1 MPQAFGETPDGA
13 RIDLVRLQAGGTSA
27 QILTWGATL
36 QDVRLDGLDRG
47 LVLGAPEIG
56 PYLGPMRYFG
66 AIVGPVANRIAGG
79 TAELEGVRHQFE
91 TNEAG
96 RTTLHGG
103 HIGTDARLW
112 VLEDRDT
119 ASCLMSL
126 ALADGE
132 GGFPGNRVISAEYRL
147 GDDGALTLTLSA
159 TTDAPTWF
167 NLANHAYWCLTGT
180 DGLQDHEM
188 SIAAAS
194 YLEVDDHLIP
204 VGAPAPVAGTRY
216 DFREARPVRREGE
229 AMIDHNFCLDPGAAP
244 SLVLA
249 GGGLRMEI
257 TTDAPGVQIFDATG
271 LHPGPGHDG
280 RTYGPHAGLAIEP
293 QFWPDTP
300 NHPEYPSIRVMPGET
315 WQQVSRFHVTRT
327 GG

>member
-132 GGFPGNRVISAEYRL
+132 GGFPGNRVLSAEYRL
-147 GDDGALTLTLSA
+147 GDDGALTLTLTAVS
-159 TTDAPTWF
+159 DAPTWM
-167 NLANHAYWCLTGT
+167 NLANHAYWNLTGR
-180 DGLQDHEM
+180 DGLEDHAL
-188 SIAAAS
+188 SIAASS

-204 VGAPAPVAGTRY
+204 TGAPVPVAGTRF
-216 DFREARPVRREGE
+216 DFRAPRPVRREGE
-229 AMIDHNFCLDPGAAP
+229 AMVDHNFCLDPGARP
-244 SLVLA
+244 SLVLT
-249 GGGLRMEI
+249 GGGLRLEI

-271 LHPGPGHDG
+271 LTPGPGHDG
-280 RTYGPHAGLAIEP
+280 RQHGPHAGLAIEP

-300 NHPEYPSIRVMPGET
+300 NHPDYPSIRLDPGAT
-315 WQQVSRFHVTRT
+315 WSQVSRYHATVES
-327 GG
+327 